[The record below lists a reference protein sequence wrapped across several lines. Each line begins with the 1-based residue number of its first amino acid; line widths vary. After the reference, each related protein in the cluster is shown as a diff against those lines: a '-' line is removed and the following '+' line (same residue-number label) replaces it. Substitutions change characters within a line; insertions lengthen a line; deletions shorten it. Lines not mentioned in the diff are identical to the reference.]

1 MLYKVDNGSWNSI
14 TTIYNTT
21 ATNYSYSWQVPD
33 VAPSNLKIMIRSYWY
48 ANMGGALYWTDSSDV
63 VSPSVNPSGTITVLT
78 PNGGVSMNALTN
90 YNITWTA
97 NGTSGFYDVQYST
110 NGGTSYS
117 TIVSNITGTAYS
129 WNVVNN
135 PGANV
140 LIRVRDN
147 QNNCRKDAS
156 DAANTIVV
164 ATPALTSPNGGE
176 VWNVNSTQNITW
188 NTSTIISGGSVYIEY
203 SSDNGTNWNII
214 SSGTSNTGS
223 YAWTIPNIPTT
234 QALVRISNVGYLSN
248 NDVSNAVFTIQ
259 TPQNFLTYPNGGEQ
273 LRAVQ
278 AYNIT
283 WDANAFISPVK
294 LEYSLNSGS
303 TWNTIV
309 ASYSNTGS
317 YSWTTP
323 QIVTTTTCLV
333 RITNTTVG
341 TIQDVSDAV
350 FTILAPVTVDYPNLG
365 TSLTTCSNINIQWS
379 RTTNFAN
386 YNETQTYY
394 KNTYELLYK
403 VDNGSW
409 NSITTMYNSTAT
421 NYSYSW
427 QVPDVAP
434 STLKIMIRSYW
445 YANMGGALYWID
457 SSDVVSPAVNP
468 SGTITVTNPN
478 GGVTLN
484 ALTTYYV
491 TWTGNGTSGFYDIL
505 YSTNGGTSYNTIATN
520 VTGTSY
526 AWNVNNNP
534 GTNVFVR
541 VRDNQ
546 NTCRKD
552 ASDFSNTIT
561 AAMPVLTSPNGGEVW
576 NVNSTHN
583 ITWNTNT
590 IISGGSVFIEYSL
603 DNGVTYN
610 TVIASTPNTGSY
622 SWTLPY
628 VPTTQAKIRISVVGE
643 PTLYDICD
651 APFTILVPTPVVTS
665 PNGGETWY
673 AGEIK
678 NITWLPATFFSNT
691 VNIQYSL
698 DAGSTWVNIATNQSN
713 SGSYSWTLPSLNSAN
728 ALIKVSNYTNTA
740 VYDVSDA
747 LLTLRPWVR
756 IITPNGGEIL
766 GSCTQ
771 TTIAFEKAPTH
782 TSFNIEYSVDNG
794 SNWIALQTNQT
805 YTNTI
810 NTYSWTIPN
819 SPTTQ
824 ALVRVTPYSYPA
836 KADISDAAFTIKK
849 AVTIVQPNYG
859 GVLVIGSSYPIE
871 WLSDGISNIY
881 DLAYSTAGPT
891 GPFTNIVLGFNTSN
905 NTYSWTVPNTPSTN
919 CYLRIRDN
927 VNSCKEDISDLA
939 FTISA
944 TANPITVT
952 APDGGDT
959 LSACQAYN
967 ITWTESGAPIGNYNI
982 SYSIDY
988 GVNWVPIVSNLI
1000 TTSGYYNWIV
1010 PNVNVSGA
1018 LIRVQSGLNPLVF
1031 DYSNAL
1037 FMIKPGRL
1045 FTNEDVTICSGSSV
1059 QLNTSGG
1066 SNYSWSP
1073 SAGLSNTTIPN
1084 PIATPSGTTQ
1094 YTVTSNSSGCFLQD
1108 TVLLTVL
1115 PSTGLTAGVS
1125 ISPSTGTAICSGT
1138 PVLFVATPANGGS
1151 TPAYTWKKNGTTV
1164 GTNTYTYTDSGLAS
1178 GDVIT
1183 CILTSSEQCVANNPA
1198 TSNAVTMTVFQNVI
1212 PSVSISTASS
1222 SVCAG
1227 TNVTFTATPV
1237 NGGASPSYQWKK
1249 NGNNVGSNSNIY
1261 TDATLA
1267 NLDLISVEMLS
1278 NASCASP
1285 QLVSSNSIL
1294 MTVNPNTTPTVV
1306 ISTPSSTICS
1316 GTTAAFTATANNAG
1330 TTPVYQWKINGMN
1343 TGSNSS
1349 TYTSATLVN
1358 NNQISCTVI
1367 SSNTCNTVNPVSS
1380 SAITMTVLPSPS
1392 APVASSNSPVSSGT
1406 DLNLY
1411 ASTIADATYY
1421 WTGPNGF
1428 SSSAQNPVIPN
1439 ATTSMS
1445 GKYYVSATVNGCSSP
1460 ADSTVVT
1467 VSFTPLPVTIS
1478 GVAISEAGS
1487 FINGV
1492 KLKLTGAEIDS
1503 MYTSAN
1509 GQYQFDVLQGASQVI
1524 TPSKNND
1531 LVSYNGISSFDI
1543 ILMQRHIGA
1552 AQLLGS
1558 PYKIIAA
1565 DVNSSGT
1572 VNVIDISMTKALI
1585 LQNITSFPGNKLWSF
1600 VNSSYVFADP
1610 IHPFPYENSRSYS
1623 NATAASDQ
1631 NFIGVKLGDVNNS
1644 WDPFVS
1650 KALSSEII
1658 TMSTQSMETVNG
1670 AIVEVP
1676 VTVKDFNNISGF
1688 QYTLSWDPE
1697 VLEFVDANNAALNMD
1712 YGTLQTSNG
1721 KLTTLWATDDLNG
1734 LNIPDGQAIFVLK
1747 FRVIG
1752 NAGASSAISI
1762 NSDITLMEAVNK
1774 DLEEVTINVEAGLVK
1789 VIGTTGIDPVGS
1801 EECQLFQNEP
1811 NPFASSTKITFSI
1824 PVRDEVSIFIYD
1836 IFGKEVAEFKGIYDS
1851 GKHSIIWDGTDQYG
1865 SRLSVGTYYCRL
1877 QTGNYIKVRKMILFK

>member
-1 MLYKVDNGSWNSI
+1 MSG
-14 TTIYNTT
+14 NTF
-21 ATNYSYSWQVPD
+21 W
-33 VAPSNLKIMIRSYWY
+33 I
-48 ANMGGALYWTDSSDV
+48 DSSDV
-63 VSPSVNPSGTITVLT
+63 VSPAVNPSGTITVLT

-97 NGTSGFYDVQYST
+97 NGTSGFYDVQYSA

-117 TIVSNITGTAYS
+117 TIVSNITGTAYA

-135 PGANV
+135 PGDNV

-147 QNNCRKDAS
+147 QNTCRKDAS
-156 DAANTIVV
+156 DAVNTIVV

-188 NTSTIISGGSVYIEY
+188 NTSTIISGGSVYLEY

-214 SSGTSNTGS
+214 TSGTTNTGS

-273 LRAVQ
+273 LRSLQ
-278 AYNIT
+278 NYNIT
-283 WDANAFISPVK
+283 WDANAFISNVK

-303 TWNTIV
+303 TWSTITS
-309 ASYSNTGS
+309 SYSNTGS
-317 YSWTTP
+317 YSWSVP

-350 FTILAPVTVDYPNLG
+350 FTIIAPVTVDYPNTG
-365 TSLTTCSNINIQWS
+365 ASLTGCSQVNIQWS
-379 RTTNFAN
+379 RTSNFNN
-386 YNETQTYY
+386 YYNQDSPSNYR
-394 KNTYELLYK
+394 NTYELYYK
-403 VDNGSW
+403 VDNGDY
-409 NSITTMYNSTAT
+409 NLITTIPNTQSLY
-421 NYSYSW
+421 NYSYAW
-427 QVPDVAP
+427 TVPDVAG
-434 STLKIMIRSYW
+434 SNIRIKIIAKWNTY
-445 YANMGGALYWID
+445 NMSGNTFWID

-505 YSTNGGTSYNTIATN
+505 YSTNGGTSYSTIATN

-552 ASDFSNTIT
+552 ASDFSNTII

-583 ITWNTNT
+583 ITWNSNT

-610 TVIASTPNTGSY
+610 TVISSTPNTGSY

-643 PTLYDICD
+643 PSLYDISD

-673 AGEIK
+673 AGEVR
-678 NITWLPATFFSNT
+678 NITWLSSTFFSNT

-698 DAGSTWVNIATNQSN
+698 DAGNTWVNIATNQTN
-713 SGSYSWTLPSLNSAN
+713 NGSYSWTLPSLNSAN
-728 ALIKVSNYTNTA
+728 ALIKVSNYSNTS

-756 IITPNGGEIL
+756 IITPNGGDIL

-782 TSFNIEYSVDNG
+782 TSFNIEYSIDNG
-794 SNWIALQTNQT
+794 ANWIALQTNQT

-810 NTYSWTIPN
+810 NSYSWTIPN

-824 ALVRVTPYSYPA
+824 ALIRVTPYSYPSR
-836 KADISDAAFTIKK
+836 ADISDATFTIKR

-859 GVLVIGSSYPIE
+859 GVLVIGSTYPIE

-881 DLAYSTAGPT
+881 DLAYSTAGPA
-891 GPFTNIVLGFNTSN
+891 GPFTNIILGYNTSN
-905 NTYSWTVPNTPSTN
+905 NTYNWTVPNTPSTN

-952 APDGGDT
+952 SPDGGDT
-959 LSACQAYN
+959 LNACQAHN
-967 ITWTESGAPIGNYNI
+967 ITWTETGAPIGNYNI
-982 SYSIDY
+982 SYSVDY
-988 GVNWVPIVSNLI
+988 GVNWIPIVSNYM
-1000 TTSGYYNWIV
+1000 TTSGYYTWIA
-1010 PNVNVSGA
+1010 PNVNVAGA
-1018 LIRVQSGLNPLVF
+1018 LIRVQSGINPLVF

-1037 FMIKPGRL
+1037 FVIKPGRL
-1045 FTNEDVTICSGSSV
+1045 YTNDDVTLCSGSSV
-1059 QLNTSGG
+1059 QLNTTGG

-1073 SAGLSNTTIPN
+1073 SSGLSNTTIPN
-1084 PIATPSGTTQ
+1084 PIATPSSTTQ
-1094 YTVTSNSSGCFLQD
+1094 YTVTSNSAGCFLQD
-1108 TVLLTVL
+1108 TVLITVL
-1115 PSTGLTAGVS
+1115 PGTGLTAGVS

-1138 PVLFVATPANGGS
+1138 PVLFVASPANGGS
-1151 TPAYTWKKNGTTV
+1151 TPVYSWKKNGQDV
-1164 GTNTYTYTDSGLAS
+1164 GTNTYTYTDSGLVS

-1183 CILTSSEQCVANNPA
+1183 CIMTSSEQCVADNPA
-1198 TSNAVTMTVFQNVI
+1198 TSNAVTMTVFQNVT
-1212 PSVSISTASS
+1212 PSVSISAPNN

-1237 NGGASPSYQWKK
+1237 NGGASPVFYWKK
-1249 NGNNVGSNSNIY
+1249 NGNNVGTNAPTY
-1261 TDATLA
+1261 ADASLS

-1285 QLVSSNSIL
+1285 QLVSSNSII
-1294 MTVNPNTTPTVV
+1294 MTVIPNTTPSVV
-1306 ISTPSSTICS
+1306 VSTASGTICS
-1316 GTTAAFTATANNAG
+1316 GTTATFTATVSDAG
-1330 TTPVYQWKINGMN
+1330 SAPLYQWKLNGMS
-1343 TGSNSS
+1343 TGTNSS
-1349 TYTSATLVN
+1349 TYASATLVN
-1358 NNQISCTVI
+1358 NNQVSCTVT
-1367 SSNTCNTVNPVSS
+1367 SSNACNTINPVSS
-1380 SAITMTVLPSPS
+1380 NIITMTVLPAPP
-1392 APVASSNSPVSSGT
+1392 APVASSNSPVSSGAA
-1406 DLNLY
+1406 LELY
-1411 ASTIADATYY
+1411 ASTIANADYF

-1428 SSSAQNPVIPN
+1428 TFTGQNPVIPN
-1439 ATTSMS
+1439 AAVTMS
-1445 GKYYVSATVNGCSSP
+1445 GTYYVSATVNGCAGP
-1460 ADSTVVT
+1460 ADSTIVL
-1467 VSFTPLPVTIS
+1467 VSATSLPVSIS
-1478 GVAISEAGS
+1478 GVVISEAGS
-1487 FINGV
+1487 FVNGV
-1492 KLKLTGAEIDS
+1492 KMKLTGASLDS
-1503 MYTSAN
+1503 MYTAAD
-1509 GQYQFDVLQGASQVI
+1509 GQYQFDVLQGASQVV

-1531 LVSYNGISSFDI
+1531 VIDYNGISSFDI
-1543 ILMQRHIGA
+1543 VLMQRHIGST
-1552 AQLLGS
+1552 QLLSS

-1565 DVNSSGT
+1565 DVNGSGT
-1572 VNVIDISMTKALI
+1572 VNSIDISLTKALI
-1585 LQNITSFPGNKLWSF
+1585 LQNITSFPGNKLWAF
-1600 VNSSYVFADP
+1600 ANSSFIFTDP
-1610 IHPFPYENSRSYS
+1610 IHPFPYENTRSYS

-1631 NFIGVKLGDVNNS
+1631 NFIGMKLGDVNNS
-1644 WDPFVS
+1644 WDPYIAKVQSPETLTFGTES
-1650 KALSSEII
+1650 KQAVYSE
-1658 TMSTQSMETVNG
+1658 V
-1670 AIVEVP
+1670 VEVP
-1676 VTVKDFNNISGF
+1676 VTVWDFNNISGF
-1688 QYTLSWDPE
+1688 QFSISWDAT
-1697 VLEFVDANNAALNMD
+1697 VLEFMEVSNASLNMD
-1712 YGTLQTSNG
+1712 YGTLQTANG
-1721 KLTTLWATDDLNG
+1721 KLTVLWATDDLNG
-1734 LNIPDGQAIFVLK
+1734 LNISNGQAVFVIK
-1747 FRVIG
+1747 FRAIG
-1752 NAGASSAISI
+1752 TSGQSSFVSI
-1762 NSDITLMEAVNK
+1762 NSDLTVMEAVNK
-1774 DLEEVTINVEAGLVK
+1774 DLELVSINAETGLVK
-1789 VIGTTGIDPVGS
+1789 IAGATGMNTIAS
-1801 EECQLFQNEP
+1801 ATYQLLQNEP
-1811 NPFASSTKITFSI
+1811 NPFATSTKITFII
-1824 PVRDEVSIFIYD
+1824 PAKEDVKITIYD
-1836 IFGKEVAEFKGIYDS
+1836 IFGKEVAAFTGTYNN
-1851 GKHSIIWDGTDQYG
+1851 GTHSILWDGSDFSG
-1865 SRLSVGTYYCRL
+1865 NRLSVGTYFYRIEA
-1877 QTGNYIKVRKMILFK
+1877 GNYSAVRKMVLFK